1 MIHILAKNKLSKTQT
16 AYLTIPCC
24 SWYLKKK
31 KKKRGNQNRKV
42 LMFYLRK
49 IKEKQGLEHELIEFN
64 KHEKGEV
71 IWEK

>member
-1 MIHILAKNKLSKTQT
+1 
-16 AYLTIPCC
+16 
-24 SWYLKKK
+24 
-31 KKKRGNQNRKV
+31 
-42 LMFYLRK
+42 MFYLRK